1 MANKCT
7 QEAISLQI
15 FCNVPLTIFLL
26 KVHCT
31 RLSDP
36 DRLKFRLSRVDRDIS
51 TLLHFLGPSSSFS
64 LTSYAD
70 QNFDFKQFALGVS
83 SCWLANAYTSFMVV
97 FTVHNVDYEY
107 SQDFCQT
114 NIFTP

>member
-1 MANKCT
+1 MDNKFT

-36 DRLKFRLSRVDRDIS
+36 ARLKFRLSRVDRDIS
-51 TLLHFLGPSSSFS
+51 TLLLFLGLTSLFS

-70 QNFDFKQFALGVS
+70 QNFDFKQCALGTNTSTTFIVADTLVFTQFALGIRF
-83 SCWLANAYTSFMVV
+83 CWLANA
-97 FTVHNVDYEY
+97 
-107 SQDFCQT
+107 
-114 NIFTP
+114 